1 MYAGVAVTISRA
13 LGIPAR
19 PVTAYAAAHDTDKSL
34 TIDKYVDIEFN
45 TLPFYFHSI
54 ASLLA
59 VHWQSIAIL
68 LPVYLPV
75 YLHFLESRRSISRPA
90 SVIDGHLLNC
100 GSLRRY
106 YNIRGQELKDVSA
119 DSVWN
124 FHLWTEGEC
133 SEKLIRNFYDPRKSA
148 ANRLIDSH
156 SQSGSDATTSE
167 APRSR

>member
-34 TIDKYVDIEFN
+34 TIDKYVDIE
-45 TLPFYFHSI
+45 YYSIHCHSI
-54 ASLLA
+54 STLLA

-68 LPVYLPV
+68 LPVYRQSICTALPC
-75 YLHFLESRRSISRPA
+75 RRSISRPA

-133 SEKLIRNFYDPRKSA
+133 SEKLMRNFYNPRKSA